1 MCVDFPCRLLCR
13 CFVCQS
19 GTPGISRFR
28 MCIYLDA
35 PVSLSDNVS
44 AKTVLIN
51 VLKNMTDDA
60 LVRFNNGTN
69 DVAVFLESHQDAL
82 ALCRALVTDVV
93 FPESVFGSPVRVLQ
107 HTAKSVRMEDRANG
121 GGEIVNCTEPVAK
134 GTSAEAFLVQEI
146 CMGMR
151 VLLLANP
158 NVIRIA
164 NVLMIL
170 HVTES
175 KL

>member
-1 MCVDFPCRLLCR
+1 
-13 CFVCQS
+13 
-19 GTPGISRFR
+19 
-28 MCIYLDA
+28 
-35 PVSLSDNVS
+35 
-44 AKTVLIN
+44 
-51 VLKNMTDDA
+51 
-60 LVRFNNGTN
+60 
-69 DVAVFLESHQDAL
+69 
-82 ALCRALVTDVV
+82 
-93 FPESVFGSPVRVLQ
+93 
-107 HTAKSVRMEDRANG
+107 MEDRANG
-121 GGEIVNCTEPVAK
+121 GGEIVNCTELVAK